1 MATGKADPDI
11 AGAETAAA
19 KAVAPAVLV
28 VMGVSGSGKSTIAL
42 ELQRVLGWRFQEG
55 DDLHPPA
62 NVEKM
67 RSGRP
72 LDDADRL
79 PWLQKVAGWIDAR
92 LAAREPGI
100 ITCSNL
106 KRAYRRITIGNRTGV
121 RLIFLKGDE
130 GVIRQRIG
138 GRQHRYMPP
147 ALLRSQF
154 ETLEEPGEDEHPVT
168 VAVQGSLAQSVVEVL
183 RRLAAPAAPAAGP
196 PQPVLAPADRDDTV
210 SPFTEEKP
218 P

>member
-1 MATGKADPDI
+1 MTTGKADPDI
-11 AGAETAAA
+11 DAAA
-19 KAVAPAVLV
+19 KAVRALAPMVLV

-42 ELQRVLGWRFQEG
+42 ELRRALGWPFQEG

-72 LDDADRL
+72 LDDTDRR
-79 PWLQKVAGWIDAR
+79 PWLEAIARWIDDR
-92 LAAREPGI
+92 LAAGEPGI

-106 KRAYRRITIGNRTGV
+106 KRAYRQITIGERTAV
-121 RLIFLKGDE
+121 RLVYLKGE
-130 GVIRQRIG
+130 EPVIHDRIA
-138 GRQHRYMPP
+138 RRHHRYMPP

-168 VAVQGSLAQSVVEVL
+168 VLVHGSVEDIVGQLL
-183 RRLAAPAAPAAGP
+183 RQLAAG
-196 PQPVLAPADRDDTV
+196 DRR
-210 SPFTEEKP
+210 
-218 P
+218 

>member
-1 MATGKADPDI
+1 MATGDADPDI
-11 AGAETAAA
+11 ATAETAAA

-42 ELQRVLGWRFQEG
+42 ELQRVLGWPFQEG

-72 LDDADRL
+72 LNDADRL
-79 PWLQKVAGWIDAR
+79 PWLQAVAAWIDAR
-92 LAAREPGI
+92 LAAHEPGI

-106 KRAYRRITIGNRTGV
+106 KRAYRRITIGDRTGV

-130 GVIRQRIG
+130 RIIHERIA

-154 ETLEEPGEDEHPVT
+154 ETLEEPGDDEHPLT
-168 VAVQGSLAQSVVEVL
+168 VAVHGSLAQSVVAL
-183 RRLAAPAAPAAGP
+183 LSRLAAPVAGRP
-196 PQPVLAPADRDDTV
+196 GSGGVAERDGDAHRR
-210 SPFTEEKP
+210 P
-218 P
+218 